1 MSNSFKTIV
10 GYLNKYPFESENE
23 IMSHCFG
30 YVRNSSSMSNK
41 KYTDMLRRTLHR
53 GDIMRVKANVVG
65 NKSTF
70 FYYTPN
76 FKSSQIGEFRKI
88 VKITPSKKEITDR
101 YVKHKSNQLE
111 VNGEDILLNELIEE
125 AKQRG
130 IVAGAKFRL
139 IQGQVG
145 EVNKKSISNKF
156 YMSDGRLMVGC
167 LCVEGC
173 YTVFNK
179 GEWVEVI
186 EPKVI
191 LKEVIKPKQIPKRLI
206 QQPFIVKDTF
216 NLTVNME
223 CVTEYNS
230 IKLTQIAEI
239 SFRQDGDG
247 IKKDIIYL
255 TDTNITCMGKP
266 VNNFHMLKIF
276 LGEQLDLDF
285 TEIFD
290 DLFEH
295 NFNFKL
301 KPEIDEL
308 EREAKK
314 FFNRFTS

>member
-41 KYTDMLRRTLHR
+41 KYADMLRRTLHR

-76 FKSSQIGEFRKI
+76 FKSSQIGHRREVILGEFRTI
-88 VKITPSKKEITDR
+88 VKPTPTKTITESFVD
-101 YVKHKSNQLE
+101 HKMKQVE
-111 VNGEDILLNELIEE
+111 EKGNGEDILLNELVEE

-139 IQGQVG
+139 IQGKVG
-145 EVNKKSISNKF
+145 EVNNKDISNNF
-156 YMSDGRLMVGC
+156 HMDNGRLMVRN
-167 LCVEGC
+167 LDDDHN
-173 YTVFNK
+173 YTVFNNGK
-179 GEWVEVI
+179 WVEVI
-186 EPKVI
+186 EPKSI
-191 LKEVIKPKQIPKRLI
+191 NKPNPNQIHDLVSNT
-206 QQPFIVKDTF
+206 FEMTF
-216 NLTVNME
+216 NMK
-223 CVTEYNS
+223 CVAEYNS

-239 SFRQDGDG
+239 SFSQHGEE
-247 IKKDIIYL
+247 IQTDITYL
-255 TDTNITCMGKP
+255 TDTNVTCMGKP
-266 VNNFHMLKIF
+266 VKYFNQLKRD
-276 LGEQLDLDF
+276 LGEQLDIDF

-290 DLFEH
+290 ELFEH
-295 NFNFKL
+295 NFKFIL
-301 KPEIDEL
+301 RPEIDEL

-314 FFNRFTS
+314 FFDKFTS

>member
-10 GYLNKYPFESENE
+10 GYLNKYQFQSENE
-23 IMSHCFG
+23 IMLHCFR
-30 YVRNSSSMSNK
+30 YDRNSSFWSNK
-41 KYTDMLRRTLHR
+41 KYADMLRRTLHR
-53 GDIMRVKANVVG
+53 GDIRRVKANVMG
-65 NKSTF
+65 NQSTF

-76 FKSSQIGEFRKI
+76 FKSSQIGDFRTI

-139 IQGQVG
+139 IQGKVG
-145 EVNKKSISNKF
+145 EVNKKFISNNF
-156 YMSDGRLMVGC
+156 HMSSGRLMVKC
-167 LCVEGC
+167 LDDDHN

-290 DLFEH
+290 EVFEH